1 MELVMINEL
10 NINNQLSEVDG
21 VVVEAKSILTS
32 LKIIKTV
39 CEDNLLCKDCPLGDN
54 EGNCKLKRLEP
65 RSWQISELDSI
76 WRALR

>member
-39 CEDNLLCKDCPLGDN
+39 CEDNLLCKGCPLGDN
-54 EGNCKLKRLEP
+54 EGNCKVRRLVP

>member
-1 MELVMINEL
+1 MTNKL

-21 VVVEAKSILTS
+21 VVVEAKSILTA

-39 CEDNLLCKDCPLGDN
+39 CEDNLLCSGCPLGDN
-54 EGNCKLKRLEP
+54 GGNCKVMKLIP
-65 RSWQISELDSI
+65 RDWQISELDSI

>member
-1 MELVMINEL
+1 MTKK
-10 NINNQLSEVDG
+10 EVDG

-39 CEDNLLCKDCPLGDN
+39 CEDNDCSTCPF
-54 EGNCKLKRLEP
+54 GNKNSFCLIKGMTPNAWK
-65 RSWQISELDSI
+65 INSETDT